1 MSVKMIADRQAV
13 QDVMLN
19 YAAAVDERDIER
31 YRACFSE
38 DVEVVGFA
46 ENSIVG
52 RDTWVEHVW
61 GELQKYPYTQ
71 HLLAPMLAEINGD
84 MARTR
89 SDFQALHGLQ
99 QEQQGKPERF
109 ILWATYNT
117 TMHRINGEWKIQR
130 HELQVRGTSIQ

>member
-1 MSVKMIADRQAV
+1 MSVEMIADRQAV
-13 QDVMLN
+13 QDLMLN

-31 YRACFSE
+31 YRACFLE
-38 DVEVVGFA
+38 DVEVVGFGK
-46 ENSIVG
+46 NTIVG

-89 SDFQALHGLQ
+89 SDFQALHGLAPA
-99 QEQQGKPERF
+99 EQGSPERF
-109 ILWATYNT
+109 ILWATYHT
-117 TMHRINGEWKIQR
+117 TMRRINGEWKIQQ
-130 HELQVRGTSIQ
+130 HGLQVRGTSMQ